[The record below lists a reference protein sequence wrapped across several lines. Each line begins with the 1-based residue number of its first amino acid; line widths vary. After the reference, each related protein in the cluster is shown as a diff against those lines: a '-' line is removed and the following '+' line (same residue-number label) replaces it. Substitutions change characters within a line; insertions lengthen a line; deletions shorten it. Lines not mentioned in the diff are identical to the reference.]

1 MTLAPLAVLASLA
14 LVACAA
20 PLGGRVRAGYAAA
33 DREAWHAKRLA
44 ALAAEDGWLTLV
56 GLDFLEDGSYT
67 LGSSSDCAL
76 RYRGSGAPL
85 AGVFTVAQSSVSYRA
100 ADGVPATL
108 DRNACTDCTM
118 VADDAGTPT
127 VLRVGT
133 LAITL
138 VRRNGELA
146 LRVKDN
152 ASPVR
157 TGFNGIGLYPF
168 DDACVVDATV
178 EAPAEAATV
187 AITNVMGFV
196 EEQPVAA
203 TLRFTL
209 GGARHALVATAGA
222 GGRYFVVFGDQTN
235 GAETYG
241 GGRFLDIPPAV
252 DGRTVIDFNRATN
265 PPCSFTAFATCPT
278 PPAENRLPLPVHAG
292 ERAPAAH

>member
-1 MTLAPLAVLASLA
+1 M
-14 LVACAA
+14 
-20 PLGGRVRAGYAAA
+20 AA

-44 ALAAEDGWLTLV
+44 TLSADDGWLTLV
-56 GLDFLEDGSYT
+56 GLDFLENGSYT
-67 LGSSSDCAL
+67 LGALPDCAL
-76 RYRGSGAPL
+76 RYQGSGAPL
-85 AGVFTVAQSSVSYRA
+85 AGRFEVMGDSVSYRA
-100 ADGVPATL
+100 ADGVAATL
-108 DRNACTDCTM
+108 DRAACTECAM

-146 LRVKDN
+146 LRVKDS

-157 TGFNGIGLYPF
+157 TGFAGIGIYPF
-168 DDACVVDATV
+168 DDGSVVEATV
-178 EAPAEAATV
+178 EPAATGETV

-209 GGARHALVATAGA
+209 AGASRSLVATAGA
-222 GGRYFVVFGDQTN
+222 SGRYFVVFGDQTN
-235 GAETYG
+235 GTETYG
-241 GGRFLDIPPAV
+241 GGRFLDIPSAV

-278 PPAENRLPLPVHAG
+278 PPEANRLPLPIRAG
-292 ERAPAAH
+292 ERMPSGH